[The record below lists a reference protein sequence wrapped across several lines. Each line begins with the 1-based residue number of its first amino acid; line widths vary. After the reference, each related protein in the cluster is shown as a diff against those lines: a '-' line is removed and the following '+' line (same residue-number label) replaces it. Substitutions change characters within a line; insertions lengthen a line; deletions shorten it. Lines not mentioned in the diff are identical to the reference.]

1 MLFAATVYNN
11 NSLGRYSTTCLE
23 SPPEYEPRPQGIIN
37 CTNGAGNMPK
47 FSKTSKQRLA
57 TCHQDLQTLFN
68 QVINHFDC
76 TILCGHRGEKE
87 QNEHYASG
95 RSKVKWPNGKH
106 NKTPSMAVDAAPY
119 PIDWKD
125 RERMILFAGY
135 VMGVAQVL
143 HDEGMIAHRLRWG
156 GDWDRDTEVADNGF
170 DDLVHFELVE

>member
-1 MLFAATVYNN
+1 MP
-11 NSLGRYSTTCLE
+11 RYSE
-23 SPPEYEPRPQGIIN
+23 
-37 CTNGAGNMPK
+37 
-47 FSKTSKQRLA
+47 TSKARLK
-57 TCHQDLQTLFN
+57 TCHKDLQLIFN
-68 QVINHFDC
+68 TVISHFDNS
-76 TILCGHRGEKE
+76 ILCGHRGKAAQMEAY
-87 QNEHYASG
+87 NSG
-95 RSKVKWPNGKH
+95 KSKVKWPNGKH

-143 HDEGMIAHRLRWG
+143 HDEGMITHRLRWG